1 MKRAFTLIELLVVL
15 VIITVVMGLVIPLG
29 SKMLSDFQ
37 SSIDTIKQK
46 HTLSLDKSYAF
57 IKSKEKNVTIK
68 DIPYII
74 STKGV
79 LLKYEKSNAD
89 H

>member
-1 MKRAFTLIELLVVL
+1 MKKAFTLIELLVVL

-29 SKMLSDFQ
+29 SKMLSNFEN
-37 SSIDTIKQK
+37 SLNTIKQK
-46 HTLSLDKSYAF
+46 HKLSLDRSYAF
-57 IKSKEKNVTIK
+57 IKSKEENVTING
-68 DIPYII
+68 IAYTI

-79 LLKYEKSNAD
+79 LLKNEKSHVD